1 MGNKWETAGNK
12 LRELRCNMKPKPS
25 IFKVAK
31 KIHISGNY
39 MSMIERGVYCPNDQ
53 ILFNLA
59 EFYEV
64 NPSELF
70 KLYDKVVP
78 PTLEQM
84 NAIPSLKKIMTEI
97 SIDDKLTADE
107 KESFAKRV
115 YEIATQL
122 IIKEG

>member
-1 MGNKWETAGNK
+1 MSNKWETAGTK

-39 MSMIERGVYCPNDQ
+39 MSMIERGIYCPNDQ

-59 EFYEV
+59 EFYGV
-64 NPSELF
+64 DPADLF

-84 NAIPSLKKIMTEI
+84 NAIPSLRKIMTEI
-97 SIDDKLTADE
+97 SVDDKLTPEE
-107 KESFAKRV
+107 KEEFSKRV
-115 YEIATQL
+115 YEIASNL
-122 IIKEG
+122 INKEA